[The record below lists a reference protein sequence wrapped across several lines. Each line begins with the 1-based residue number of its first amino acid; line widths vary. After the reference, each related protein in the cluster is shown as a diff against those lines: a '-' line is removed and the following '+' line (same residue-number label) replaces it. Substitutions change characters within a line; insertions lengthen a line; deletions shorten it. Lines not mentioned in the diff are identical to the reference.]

1 MAIIALA
8 HNLRL
13 KVIAEGVETEE
24 QRRFLHLLR
33 CDRWQGYLH
42 SRPLPAKAFE
52 ELLFRDRNRPS
63 VNSRKA
69 DEEGSINVY
78 N

>member
-1 MAIIALA
+1 
-8 HNLRL
+8 
-13 KVIAEGVETEE
+13 VETEE

-52 ELLFRDRNRPS
+52 ELLFQRQEPAFG
-63 VNSRKA
+63 KQP
-69 DEEGSINVY
+69 
-78 N
+78 